1 MTDWSAERLARAVLS
16 QVCEPGD
23 PRLTRLVAG
32 HGAVAAVEALRRGGA
47 QSAWGLRAMAVDEAE
62 IVARAERLN
71 LRYVIPTDQ
80 EWPHAL
86 ADLGHCEPVGGMG
99 GQPLGLW
106 VLGEARLVSWL
117 GNAVAVVGARAA
129 THYGVSVA
137 TEMAGRLSS
146 EEFGF
151 TVVSGGAYGID
162 AAAHRGALA
171 CGGRTVGIYAGGLN
185 EAYPR
190 GNVRLFD
197 QMADSQLVVSEVAP
211 GVRPTRA
218 GFLARNRLIA
228 ALGLGCL
235 VVEAAQRS
243 GALNTAS
250 WAGELGRVVMAVPGS
265 VHSGQSRGCHR
276 LIRDGQAT
284 LVADCE
290 DAVALLAPLGRGPDL
305 PERGEQR
312 PLDLLKPRLLTV
324 REAMPGR
331 RPVTASELGSICGR
345 PVPDVVGALMELEL
359 LGLVCRQADG
369 SWRLRRPS
377 STS

>member
-1 MTDWSAERLARAVLS
+1 M
-16 QVCEPGD
+16 
-23 PRLTRLVAG
+23 
-32 HGAVAAVEALRRGGA
+32 AA
-47 QSAWGLRAMAVDEAE
+47 DEAE
-62 IVARAERLN
+62 IVAQAERLN

-106 VLGEARLVSWL
+106 VLGEARLASWL

-162 AAAHRGALA
+162 AAAHRGVLA

-197 QMADSQLVVSEVAP
+197 QMADSQLVVSEVAA

-250 WAGELGRVVMAVPGS
+250 WAGGLGRVVMAVPGS

-312 PLDLLKPRLLTV
+312 PLDLLEPRLLTV

-331 RPVTASELGSICGR
+331 RPVTASELGSICGQ

>member
-1 MTDWSAERLARAVLS
+1 MS
-16 QVCEPGD
+16 QLQPWAID
-23 PRLTRLVAG
+23 Q
-32 HGAVAAVEALRRGGA
+32 A
-47 QSAWGLRAMAVDEAE
+47 QKA
-62 IVARAERLN
+62 N
-71 LRYVIPTDQ
+71 Y
-80 EWPHAL
+80 
-86 ADLGHCEPVGGMG
+86 
-99 GQPLGLW
+99 
-106 VLGEARLVSWL
+106 
-117 GNAVAVVGARAA
+117 
-129 THYGVSVA
+129 
-137 TEMAGRLSS
+137 
-146 EEFGF
+146 
-151 TVVSGGAYGID
+151 
-162 AAAHRGALA
+162 
-171 CGGRTVGIYAGGLN
+171 RTVGIYAGGLN

-290 DAVALLAPLGRGPDL
+290 DVVALLAPVGRGPDL

-312 PLDLLKPRLLTV
+312 PLDLLEPRLLTV

-331 RPVTASELGSICGR
+331 RPVTASELGSLCGQ